1 MNRKIVVSH
10 GDGMKIAASFNCTR
24 EMVSKAL
31 NYKKNSILARKI
43 RYVAKEQYH
52 GVEVNW

>member
-1 MNRKIVVSH
+1 MKL
-10 GDGMKIAASFNCTR
+10 GDAAKVAASMNCTR

-31 NYKKNSILARKI
+31 NYKKDSLLARKI

>member
-1 MNRKIVVSH
+1 
-10 GDGMKIAASFNCTR
+10 
-24 EMVSKAL
+24 MVSKAL
-31 NYKKNSILARKI
+31 NYKKDSFLARKI